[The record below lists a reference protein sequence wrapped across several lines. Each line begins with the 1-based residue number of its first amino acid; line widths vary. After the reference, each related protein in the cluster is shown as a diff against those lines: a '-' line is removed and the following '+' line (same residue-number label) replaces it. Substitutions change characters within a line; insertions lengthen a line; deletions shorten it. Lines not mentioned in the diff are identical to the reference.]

1 MQSQVNVHGKVSCK
15 EECNQN
21 VLVSLVRLAGGV
33 EQEKETTTLEQD
45 NVNFVFTKVFP
56 GKYRIEVKPR
66 ATAPHPP
73 QKKRLLVFSK
83 SLTISGTFAA
93 GEAFFIR
100 GLN

>member
-1 MQSQVNVHGKVSCK
+1 MLQSQVNVHGKVSCK

-33 EQEKETTTLEQD
+33 EQEKKTTTLERD
-45 NVNFVFTKVFP
+45 NANFVFTKVFP

-73 QKKRLLVFSK
+73 QKKRVTHANC
-83 SLTISGTFAA
+83 TIT
-93 GEAFFIR
+93 
-100 GLN
+100 L